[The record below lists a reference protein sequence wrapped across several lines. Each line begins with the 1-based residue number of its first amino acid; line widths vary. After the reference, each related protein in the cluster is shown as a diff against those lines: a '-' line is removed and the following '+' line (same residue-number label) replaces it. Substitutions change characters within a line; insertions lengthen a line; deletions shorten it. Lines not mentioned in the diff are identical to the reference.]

1 VYLCLFKCERRNG
14 SVYVERLGYV
24 YRGRNGYVHVERL
37 GVCGGRDRGCVF
49 VKTGVEMGCV
59 SKEYNVLSSRNK
71 LCVCVW
77 RDRGMSMLR
86 DGVV

>member
-1 VYLCLFKCERRNG
+1 MCVEGEMGMYMFACVCLQ
-14 SVYVERLGYV
+14 RLGM
-24 YRGRNGYVHVERL
+24 R
-37 GVCGGRDRGCVF
+37 GGRDRGCVF

-71 LCVCVW
+71 CVCVC
-77 RDRGMSMLR
+77 RDRGMNILR